1 MKTLNTI
8 NDKVTSG
15 AHKSYWTDSEPPL
28 IYNTIANDMQ
38 TDVLIIG
45 GGIAGLTTAYC
56 LSKSGKKVILLE
68 DGYLGS
74 GETGRTTAQ
83 ITYALDDRYYDL
95 EKFFGHE
102 KAKLTAQS
110 HKQALEWI
118 NQTIAEENIL
128 CNFKRIDG
136 YLFLDPTDKPENLGK
151 EFRATQNIGLPT
163 EQLTGIPG
171 LPANDTEC
179 IRFPQQGQ
187 FHVLK
192 YIKGLADAV
201 VAMGGE
207 IYTNSRAEDITKHG
221 AKANGFT
228 IKANH
233 IVVATNTPVNDIVT
247 MHTKQFAYR
256 SYVIGAKILKGQ
268 LPYAMW
274 WDTGNQDSKWVA
286 KPYHYVRLEPLN
298 DEYDLLISG
307 GEDHKT
313 GQADEEH
320 VTEEQRYENLTSWT
334 KKMFPYFDEVEY
346 KWSGQVM
353 EPVDCLAFIG
363 KNPGDENIYIITG
376 DSGNGMT
383 HGTIGGILLND
394 LILGNKNPWEELYS
408 PSRITFRT
416 ADDFLAE
423 TGNMAYKMV
432 KDWVSGGD
440 VDDVDELRAGEGAVI
455 SSGLKKIAAYRDED
469 GKLHTCTAVC
479 PHLGGV
485 LQWNP
490 DEKSFD
496 CPLHGSRF
504 TTDGV
509 VVNGPAIT
517 DLEKIDY
524 PDDK

>member
-8 NDKVTSG
+8 DEKITSG
-15 AHKSYWTDSEPPL
+15 VNKSYWTDTAPPL
-28 IYNTIANDMQ
+28 VYSTIANDVQ

-56 LSKSGKKVILLE
+56 LSKSGRKVILLE

-83 ITYALDDRYYDL
+83 ITYALDDRYYDI

-102 KAKLTAQS
+102 NAKLVAQS

-118 NQTIAEENIL
+118 NQTVAEENIS
-128 CNFKRIDG
+128 CNFKRVDG
-136 YLFLDPTDKPENLGK
+136 YLFLDPTDNVQNLGK
-151 EFRATQNIGLPT
+151 EFKSTQNAGLPT
-163 EQLTGIPG
+163 ELLSHIPG
-171 LPANDTEC
+171 LQENHTEC
-179 IRFPQQGQ
+179 IRYPQQAQ

-192 YIKGLADAV
+192 YLKGLAEAV

-207 IYTNSRAEDITKHG
+207 IYTNSRAEDITKEG
-221 AKANGFT
+221 AKANGFSV
-228 IKANH
+228 KANH
-233 IVVATNTPVNDIVT
+233 IVVATNSPVNDVFT

-256 SYVIGAKILKGQ
+256 SYVIGAKVPKGR

-274 WDTGNQDSKWVA
+274 WDTGDQESKWVA
-286 KPYHYVRLEPLN
+286 KPYHYVRLEPL
-298 DEYDLLISG
+298 DEQYDLLISG

-313 GQADEEH
+313 GQADEEN
-320 VTEEQRYENLTSWT
+320 VSEEQRYENLIAWT
-334 KKMFPYFDEVEY
+334 KKHFPYFEEVAY

-353 EPVDCLAFIG
+353 EPVDCLAYIG
-363 KNPGDENIYIITG
+363 KNPGDDNIYIITG

-394 LILGNKNPWEELYS
+394 LIVGNKNPYEELYS

-416 ADDFLAE
+416 ADDFLSEA
-423 TGNMAYKMV
+423 GNMAYKMV

-440 VDDVDELRAGEGAVI
+440 VDNAEDLKAGEGAIV
-455 SSGLKKIAAYRDED
+455 SSGLKKIAAYRDNE
-469 GKLHTCTAVC
+469 GVLHTCSAVC

-504 TTDGV
+504 TTNGV

-517 DLEKIDY
+517 NLKKVDLD
-524 PDDK
+524 